1 MKTSNFYSNGDAK
14 SRNIARLDS
23 ELESLNDWRFRVHS
37 TLLVASSAILVLS
50 FSLPASEVCTS
61 HIGYRLMILAGVLN
75 ALQILACIAVFGI
88 LLKFRIARACI
99 YEREVQQ
106 VGEFAEYQYK
116 HIHISLPRPM
126 QIAYRASEIASFSLF
141 AIVVLLLA
149 VCRILSL
156 A

>member
-1 MKTSNFYSNGDAK
+1 MKTSTSYSDGDAK
-14 SRNIARLDS
+14 SRNIARLES

-61 HIGYRLMILAGVLN
+61 RIGCRLMILAGVLN

-88 LLKFRIARACI
+88 LLKFRIVRACI

-106 VGEFAEYQYK
+106 AGEFAEYQYK
-116 HIHISLPRPM
+116 HIHISLSRPM
-126 QIAYRASEIASFSLF
+126 QIAYRTSEIASFSLF
-141 AIVVLLLA
+141 AVVVLLLA
-149 VCRILSL
+149 VCRILAL
-156 A
+156 T

>member
-1 MKTSNFYSNGDAK
+1 MKTSTFYSEGDAK
-14 SRNIARLDS
+14 SRNIARLES

-88 LLKFRIARACI
+88 LLKFRIVRACI

-106 VGEFAEYQYK
+106 AGVCAEYQYK